1 MEPRPAPAPADTLLV
16 VEDDP
21 EISALVAALLET
33 EGFRV
38 MTAADTAQAEA
49 QLAQGDPDLLIL
61 DVMLPGESGLSL
73 CRRIRAHS
81 AVPILMLTAR
91 GDEIDRVLGLE
102 LGADDYLVK
111 PFAPRE
117 LVARIR
123 ALLRRSRMGA
133 SPDTEARQTFAFDR
147 FVIDLD
153 GRDLR
158 DTAGLPV
165 TLTSA
170 EFDLL
175 ATFVRR
181 PRRLLSRD
189 QLIDAVSGRSADP
202 FDRTIDVL
210 ISRLRRKLAA
220 ASPDVVLIST
230 VRGSGYLFTQVVRT
244 LP

>member
-1 MEPRPAPAPADTLLV
+1 MDISPAAATSASLLI

-21 EISALVAALLET
+21 EIRTLVTALLEG
-33 EGFRV
+33 EGFQV
-38 MTAADTAQAEA
+38 AAAADVAEA
-49 QLAQGDPDLLIL
+49 TERMAATFPDLLIL
-61 DVMLPGESGLSL
+61 DVMLPGESGLSI
-73 CRRIRAHS
+73 CRRVRAAS
-81 AVPILMLTAR
+81 TVPILMLTAR

-123 ALLRRSRMGA
+123 SLLRRAQMQPSA
-133 SPDTEARQTFAFDR
+133 QTEDRRILTFDR

-158 DTAGLPV
+158 GVDGVPV

-181 PRRLLSRD
+181 PRRVLGRD

-210 ISRLRRKLAA
+210 ISRLRRKLAEV
-220 ASPDVVLIST
+220 SPGVTLIST
-230 VRGSGYLFTQVVRT
+230 IRGGGYLFTQVVQPRG
-244 LP
+244 